1 MGTIIKLELLRQP
14 NIKFA
19 GQITG
24 VEGYVES
31 AAMGLLAGLFSS
43 YELQGKEIAIP
54 PAQTA
59 IGSLLLHLTYG
70 ADSTT
75 FQPMNINFGLI
86 PEFDQR
92 IRSKQDRGAAI
103 SARALASLDAWI
115 NQEGVK
121 YA

>member
-1 MGTIIKLELLRQP
+1 
-14 NIKFA
+14 
-19 GQITG
+19 
-24 VEGYVES
+24 
-31 AAMGLLAGLFSS
+31 
-43 YELQGKEIAIP
+43 
-54 PAQTA
+54 
-59 IGSLLLHLTYG
+59 
-70 ADSTT
+70 
-75 FQPMNINFGLI
+75 MNINFGLI